1 MAFTCL
7 YAASGKKA
15 GRPKRGLP
23 VVTASHRSV
32 MACRKAADFALG
44 KARVCGRAPAPGATG
59 RGAGDLAALAGRIAL
74 PVGLAG
80 WVGRGAVTAALTRAT
95 DGDGD
100 GAVEPAPHPASR

>member
-1 MAFTCL
+1 
-7 YAASGKKA
+7 
-15 GRPKRGLP
+15 
-23 VVTASHRSV
+23 

-80 WVGRGAVTAALTRAT
+80 CVGGGAVTAALARAT

-100 GAVEPAPHPASR
+100 GAVEPAPHPASRTATMGTATSGARRDNLMPPPRHLAFSF